1 MESSKCRSSAR
12 PHDGQPQRARAAAAD
27 VHAQCH
33 VAVCGGAGRVV
44 QGEAEGDGVAGGHVG
59 AEGRHPHH
67 HLPCATGRHVP
78 VVPDVVRAQV
88 PTGRSH
94 KSPGCSS
101 LIRDA
106 VRAQARRVRPSVPH
120 VARAEGEELEL
131 AVWRHR
137 EDARRELEAVHA
149 GGGVEGGVWDAAHP
163 QRRRLRRRDKER
175 RRARVDGA
183 PVRLDLHPGGGR
195 DKRAQQRPPAAE
207 ARVGAIR
214 QPPRALLGLRRRR
227 RRCDISSLRRR
238 QRVAAE
244 PVA

>member
-88 PTGRSH
+88 
-94 KSPGCSS
+94 
-101 LIRDA
+101 
-106 VRAQARRVRPSVPH
+106 RRVRPSVPH

-163 QRRRLRRRDKER
+163 QRRRLGRRDKER

-195 DKRAQQRPPAAE
+195 DKRAQQRHPAAE

>member
-88 PTGRSH
+88 
-94 KSPGCSS
+94 
-101 LIRDA
+101 
-106 VRAQARRVRPSVPH
+106 RRVRPSVPH

-195 DKRAQQRPPAAE
+195 DKRAQQRHPAAE

>member
-88 PTGRSH
+88 
-94 KSPGCSS
+94 
-101 LIRDA
+101 
-106 VRAQARRVRPSVPH
+106 RRVRPSVPH